1 MTLISRSFFLAAV
14 MLGLAACGGGSS
26 GGTGGTTV
34 TPEPTASCD
43 PADSSTAD
51 ACGTVY
57 VALTDA
63 DGDFLHYE
71 VDVRS
76 LTLET
81 ANGRIVETLPRTTR
95 INFTDYV
102 DLTELVTSATVPPG
116 TYVAGAITLDYSA
129 AEVFVEEG
137 DLARETIVIDE
148 TGAELDTETF
158 RVRLSNRDRLVVTRG
173 RPAFLQLDFD
183 LEASHTVDLVPEP
196 ATATAESFIV
206 AEVVPVDE
214 KTIRVRGPV
223 RSVDVEAMT
232 YTVAIRPFRDRIG
245 DFGPVTVNVGGDT
258 EFEVNGEMYA
268 GAAGLEAL
276 EAAGPGTPSV
286 AVGTLDLEERE
297 FTAEL
302 ELAGSS
308 VPGIENDAVA
318 GNIIARDG
326 HLQGASQWLVE
337 IAAGGIHIQGADNV
351 PAAGP
356 LLFVGNHGG
365 LGDAHALLMASPRRD
380 TQIFAN
386 DFGILTGLPIMGRHV
401 IVVDM
406 NDGYAALRAALR
418 HLRAGKS
425 LLLYPRG
432 AIEADPGLDLDDA
445 LNSLRDWSRSLEFF
459 ARNVPGL
466 AVVPVAVGGLLSRRA
481 LRNPVVRRYRDR
493 DKRHFLAATF
503 QMMFPYYRDPVISL
517 AFGEPLRA
525 EDASHEQV
533 TRAMEG
539 LLKRVSAEQR
549 KLMGR

>member
-1 MTLISRSFFLAAV
+1 MCKRSPLNTESLSDCGVAQFSVTRFPRLYRAMSRSVVDAFCFTNPVIKAALHALCLPFALELTR
-14 MLGLAACGGGSS
+14 LGLKM
-26 GGTGGTTV
+26 
-34 TPEPTASCD
+34 E
-43 PADSSTAD
+43 
-51 ACGTVY
+51 
-57 VALTDA
+57 
-63 DGDFLHYE
+63 
-71 VDVRS
+71 
-76 LTLET
+76 
-81 ANGRIVETLPRTTR
+81 
-95 INFTDYV
+95 
-102 DLTELVTSATVPPG
+102 
-116 TYVAGAITLDYSA
+116 
-129 AEVFVEEG
+129 
-137 DLARETIVIDE
+137 
-148 TGAELDTETF
+148 
-158 RVRLSNRDRLVVTRG
+158 
-173 RPAFLQLDFD
+173 
-183 LEASHTVDLVPEP
+183 
-196 ATATAESFIV
+196 
-206 AEVVPVDE
+206 
-214 KTIRVRGPV
+214 
-223 RSVDVEAMT
+223 
-232 YTVAIRPFRDRIG
+232 
-245 DFGPVTVNVGGDT
+245 
-258 EFEVNGEMYA
+258 
-268 GAAGLEAL
+268 
-276 EAAGPGTPSV
+276 
-286 AVGTLDLEERE
+286 
-297 FTAEL
+297 
-302 ELAGSS
+302 
-308 VPGIENDAVA
+308 
-318 GNIIARDG
+318 NIIARDG

>member
-196 ATATAESFIV
+196 ATA
-206 AEVVPVDE
+206 VPSG
-214 KTIRVRGPV
+214 R
-223 RSVDVEAMT
+223 
-232 YTVAIRPFRDRIG
+232 
-245 DFGPVTVNVGGDT
+245 
-258 EFEVNGEMYA
+258 
-268 GAAGLEAL
+268 
-276 EAAGPGTPSV
+276 
-286 AVGTLDLEERE
+286 
-297 FTAEL
+297 
-302 ELAGSS
+302 
-308 VPGIENDAVA
+308 
-318 GNIIARDG
+318 
-326 HLQGASQWLVE
+326 
-337 IAAGGIHIQGADNV
+337 
-351 PAAGP
+351 
-356 LLFVGNHGG
+356 
-365 LGDAHALLMASPRRD
+365 
-380 TQIFAN
+380 
-386 DFGILTGLPIMGRHV
+386 LTSKP
-401 IVVDM
+401 
-406 NDGYAALRAALR
+406 
-418 HLRAGKS
+418 
-425 LLLYPRG
+425 
-432 AIEADPGLDLDDA
+432 
-445 LNSLRDWSRSLEFF
+445 
-459 ARNVPGL
+459 
-466 AVVPVAVGGLLSRRA
+466 
-481 LRNPVVRRYRDR
+481 
-493 DKRHFLAATF
+493 
-503 QMMFPYYRDPVISL
+503 
-517 AFGEPLRA
+517 
-525 EDASHEQV
+525 
-533 TRAMEG
+533 
-539 LLKRVSAEQR
+539 
-549 KLMGR
+549 